1 MVISN
6 KFKLFLLVC
15 IFLYQTSVCS
25 KINEA
30 EDFNP
35 KYLSD
40 YLSAVIS
47 YGNQNNE
54 ESVKYFNLSKVLI
67 DEYKEYLKDYV
78 FALVLNS
85 QVEKAINQIEL
96 KKNQDNSNFFEADLL
111 LLIDNFK
118 KKKFRQNVA
127 LLSDLKRYQN
137 QNNYNF
143 IIYETLNSYNNLF
156 LNKVSSNQKNNFGKL
171 SSINEA
177 LQFCY
182 LNSKESESKFINLIN
197 SDDGDYSRYLFF
209 YLNYIINKNDLDS
222 AKQISETIKDIGSSL
237 LIAQTKNWIQS
248 SKFDKI
254 KEVFSCQNETDLLSE
269 FFFLISNFLALEK
282 NYEKSNF
289 FAQISIYLNPKFY
302 FNFTHLIENYL
313 ENEKFN
319 NAKSLLKKFK
329 KKDKIFYWFRLKKTF
344 EIISLEQN
352 SKESLKYIEEKFNNY
367 NNPPINI
374 LLDMANIYKRNKQF
388 KKSIKMYTSVLNKI
402 DQSTNIYAEILYRRG
417 GSYER
422 IGDYSNS
429 DKDLIQSL
437 SIKPND
443 PYVMNYLAYGWLERN
458 YKINEAIMMLEKAY
472 KQKTNDPFIIDSV
485 GWGYYLVD
493 DFINAE
499 KFLRKAIQLMPK
511 DPIVNDHYG
520 DVLWKLN
527 RKIQAKYYWESAIN
541 SGEINEE
548 IKSKI
553 SFKLLKGL

>member
-171 SSINEA
+171 STINEA

-182 LNSKESESKFINLIN
+182 LNSQESESKFINLIN
-197 SDDGDYSRYLFF
+197 SEDGDYSRYLFF

-329 KKDKIFYWFRLKKTF
+329 KKDKIFYWFRIKKTF

>member
-25 KINEA
+25 KIKEA

-171 SSINEA
+171 STINEA

-182 LNSKESESKFINLIN
+182 LNSQESESKFINLIN
-197 SDDGDYSRYLFF
+197 SEDGDYSRYLFF

>member
-1 MVISN
+1 MI
-6 KFKLFLLVC
+6 KILKLILFIVFF
-15 IFLYQTSVCS
+15 IYQTFVFS
-25 KINEA
+25 KTTDEI
-30 EDFNP
+30 DFNP
-35 KYLSD
+35 KYISN
-40 YLSAVIS
+40 YLSAIIS

-54 ESVKYFNLSKVLI
+54 ESVKYFNSSKVLV
-67 DEYKEYLKDYV
+67 DEYKGYLKDYV
-78 FALVLNS
+78 FALVLNGEV
-85 QVEKAINQIEL
+85 QKAINQVKS
-96 KKNQDNSNFFEADLL
+96 KKNQNNSNFFEANLL

-118 KKKFRQNVA
+118 KKKFKQNVS

-137 QNNYNF
+137 QNNYHF

-156 LNKVSSNQKNNFGKL
+156 LNKVSSNQENNFGKL
-171 SSINEA
+171 SRINEA

-182 LNSKESESKFINLIN
+182 LNSEESKSKFINLIN

-209 YLNYIINKNDLDS
+209 YLNYIINKNDFDS
-222 AKQISETIKDIGSSL
+222 AKQISTTIKDIGSSL
-237 LIAQTKNWIQS
+237 LIAQTKIWIQS

-302 FNFTHLIENYL
+302 FNSVLLLENYF
-313 ENEKFN
+313 ENEKFDIV
-319 NAKSLLKKFK
+319 KSLLKKFE
-329 KKDKIFYWFRLKKTF
+329 KKDEIYYWFRLKKTY
-344 EIISLEQN
+344 EIISLEKN
-352 SKESLKYIEEKFNNY
+352 SKESLKYIEGKFNIY
-367 NNPPINI
+367 KNPPINI

-388 KKSIKMYTSVLNKI
+388 KKSIKMYTSVLKEL
-402 DQSTNIYAEILYRRG
+402 DQSTEIYAEILYRRG

-422 IGDYSNS
+422 IGDYLNS

-437 SIKPND
+437 SIRPND

-458 YKINEAIMMLEKAY
+458 LKINEAIAMLEKAY

-485 GWGYYLVD
+485 GWGYYLIN
-493 DFINAE
+493 DFVNAE

-553 SFKLLKGL
+553 LFKLLKGL

>member
-1 MVISN
+1 MISN

-15 IFLYQTSVCS
+15 IFLYQTSVNS
-25 KINEA
+25 KTKEA

-35 KYLSD
+35 KYLSN
-40 YLSAVIS
+40 YLSAIIS

-54 ESVKYFNLSKVLI
+54 ESVKYFNSSKVLV
-67 DEYKEYLKDYV
+67 DEYKGYLKDYV
-78 FALVLNS
+78 FALVLNGEV
-85 QVEKAINQIEL
+85 QKAINQVKS
-96 KKNQDNSNFFEADLL
+96 KKNQNNSNFFEANLL

-118 KKKFRQNVA
+118 KKKFKQNVS

-137 QNNYNF
+137 QNNYHF

-171 SSINEA
+171 SRINEA

-182 LNSKESESKFINLIN
+182 LNSEESKSKFINLIN

-209 YLNYIINKNDLDS
+209 YLNYIINKNDFDS
-222 AKQISETIKDIGSSL
+222 AKQISTTIKDIGSSL
-237 LIAQTKNWIQS
+237 LIAQTKIWIQS

-302 FNFTHLIENYL
+302 FNSVLLLENYF
-313 ENEKFN
+313 ENEKFDIV
-319 NAKSLLKKFK
+319 KSLLKKFE
-329 KKDKIFYWFRLKKTF
+329 KKDEIYYWFRLKKTY
-344 EIISLEQN
+344 EIISLEKN
-352 SKESLKYIEEKFNNY
+352 SKESLKYIEGKFNIY
-367 NNPPINI
+367 KNPPINI

-388 KKSIKMYTSVLNKI
+388 KKSIKMYTSVLKEL
-402 DQSTNIYAEILYRRG
+402 DQSTEIYAEILYRRG

-422 IGDYSNS
+422 IGDYLNS

-437 SIKPND
+437 SIRPND

-458 YKINEAIMMLEKAY
+458 LKINEAIAMLEKAY

-485 GWGYYLVD
+485 GWGYYLIN
-493 DFINAE
+493 DFVNAE

-527 RKIQAKYYWESAIN
+527 RKLQARYYWESALKFVEVDDELKN
-541 SGEINEE
+541 
-548 IKSKI
+548 KI
-553 SFKLLKGL
+553 FSKLLKGL

>member
-1 MVISN
+1 M
-6 KFKLFLLVC
+6 
-15 IFLYQTSVCS
+15 
-25 KINEA
+25 
-30 EDFNP
+30 D
-35 KYLSD
+35 
-40 YLSAVIS
+40 
-47 YGNQNNE
+47 
-54 ESVKYFNLSKVLI
+54 
-67 DEYKEYLKDYV
+67 
-78 FALVLNS
+78 
-85 QVEKAINQIEL
+85 
-96 KKNQDNSNFFEADLL
+96 
-111 LLIDNFK
+111 
-118 KKKFRQNVA
+118 

-143 IIYETLNSYNNLF
+143 IIYEILNSYNNLF

-182 LNSKESESKFINLIN
+182 LNSQESESKFINLIN

-222 AKQISETIKDIGSSL
+222 ARQISETIKNIGSSL
-237 LIAQTKNWIQS
+237 LIAQTKIWIQN
-248 SKFDKI
+248 SKFEKI

-269 FFFLISNFLALEK
+269 FFFLISNFLALDE

-302 FNFTHLIENYL
+302 FNFTHLIENYI
-313 ENEKFN
+313 ENEKFD

-329 KKDKIFYWFRLKKTF
+329 KKDKIYYWFRLKKKF

-374 LLDMANIYKRNKQF
+374 LLDMANIYKRNNQF
-388 KKSIKMYTSVLNKI
+388 KKSIKMYTSVLNQL

-437 SIKPND
+437 SIRPND

-458 YKINEAIMMLEKAY
+458 YKINEAIIMLEKAY

-527 RKIQAKYYWESAIN
+527 RKIQAKYYWESAFN
-541 SGEINEE
+541 SSEANEE
-548 IKSKI
+548 LKNKI

>member
-1 MVISN
+1 MISN

-25 KINEA
+25 KTKEA

-40 YLSAVIS
+40 YLSAKIS

-54 ESVKYFNLSKVLI
+54 ESVKYFNSSKVLI

-96 KKNQDNSNFFEADLL
+96 NKNQENSNFFEADLL

-118 KKKFRQNVA
+118 KKKFSQNVD

-143 IIYETLNSYNNLF
+143 IIYEILNSYNNLF

-171 SSINEA
+171 SNINEA

-182 LNSKESESKFINLIN
+182 LNSQESESKFINLIN

-222 AKQISETIKDIGSSL
+222 ARQISETIKNIGSSL
-237 LIAQTKNWIQS
+237 LIAQTKIWIQN
-248 SKFDKI
+248 SKFEKI

-269 FFFLISNFLALEK
+269 FFFLISNFLALDE

-302 FNFTHLIENYL
+302 FNFTHLIENYI
-313 ENEKFN
+313 ENEKFD

-329 KKDKIFYWFRLKKTF
+329 KKDKIYYWFRLKKKF

-374 LLDMANIYKRNKQF
+374 LLDMANIYKRNNQF
-388 KKSIKMYTSVLNKI
+388 KKSIKMYTSVLNQL

-437 SIKPND
+437 SIRPND

-458 YKINEAIMMLEKAY
+458 YKINEAIIMLEKAY

-527 RKIQAKYYWESAIN
+527 RKIQAKYYWESAFN
-541 SGEINEE
+541 SSEANEE
-548 IKSKI
+548 LKNKI

>member
-1 MVISN
+1 MISN

-25 KINEA
+25 KTKEA

-40 YLSAVIS
+40 YLSAKIS

-54 ESVKYFNLSKVLI
+54 ESVKYFNSSKVLI
-67 DEYKEYLKDYV
+67 GEYKEYLKDYV

-96 KKNQDNSNFFEADLL
+96 NKNQENSNFFEADLL

-118 KKKFRQNVA
+118 KKKFSQNVD

-143 IIYETLNSYNNLF
+143 IIYEILNSYNNLF

-182 LNSKESESKFINLIN
+182 LNSQESESKFINLIN

-222 AKQISETIKDIGSSL
+222 ARQISETIKNIGSSL
-237 LIAQTKNWIQS
+237 LIAQTKIWIQN
-248 SKFDKI
+248 SKFEKI

-269 FFFLISNFLALEK
+269 FFFLISNFLALDE

-302 FNFTHLIENYL
+302 FNFTHLIENYI
-313 ENEKFN
+313 ENEKFD

-329 KKDKIFYWFRLKKTF
+329 KKDKIYYWFRLKKKF

-374 LLDMANIYKRNKQF
+374 LLDMANIYKRNNQF
-388 KKSIKMYTSVLNKI
+388 KKSIKMYTSVLNQL

-437 SIKPND
+437 SIRPND

-458 YKINEAIMMLEKAY
+458 YKINEAIIMLEKAY

-527 RKIQAKYYWESAIN
+527 RKIQAKYYWESAFN
-541 SGEINEE
+541 SSEANEE
-548 IKSKI
+548 LKNKI

>member
-25 KINEA
+25 KTHEA

-35 KYLSD
+35 KYLSN
-40 YLSAVIS
+40 YLSAIIS

-54 ESVKYFNLSKVLI
+54 ESVKYFNSSKALI
-67 DEYKEYLKDYV
+67 GEYKEYLKDYV

-85 QVEKAINQIEL
+85 QIEKAINQIKL
-96 KKNQDNSNFFEADLL
+96 NKNKDNSNFFESYLL

-118 KKKFRQNVA
+118 KKKFKENED
-127 LLSDLKRYQN
+127 LLNDLKRYQN

-182 LNSKESESKFINLIN
+182 LNSQESESKFINLIN

-237 LIAQTKNWIQS
+237 LIAQTKNWIQN

-289 FAQISIYLNPKFY
+289 FAQIAIYLNPKFY

-313 ENEKFN
+313 ENEKFS

-417 GSYER
+417 GSHER

-437 SIKPND
+437 LIRPND

-458 YKINEAIMMLEKAY
+458 YKINEAIVMLEKAY